1 MFLPLEQVEFF
12 LHLLYLL
19 ILLPTV
25 DALPDL
31 LLKVTFE
38 EPLTS
43 LLFNIL
49 EKFDKFFVTDAGP
62 LLDLDQLL
70 LGEDGEDPLK
80 KLLVLVAGQEVDSE
94 V

>member
-1 MFLPLEQVEFF
+1 M
-12 LHLLYLL
+12 L
-19 ILLPTV
+19 I
-25 DALPDL
+25 PDL
-31 LLKVTFE
+31 ETIISLFLNAQNDPTILLKVTFQE
-38 EPLTS
+38 HLTS